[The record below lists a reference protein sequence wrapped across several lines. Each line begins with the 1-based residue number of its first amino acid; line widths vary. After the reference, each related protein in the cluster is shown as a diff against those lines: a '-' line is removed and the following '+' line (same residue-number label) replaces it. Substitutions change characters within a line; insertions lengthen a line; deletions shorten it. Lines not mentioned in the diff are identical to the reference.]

1 MWKKPTLLIDQKKVQ
16 RNIEDMHRK
25 TKESEVV
32 FRPHFKT
39 HQSAEVG
46 ELFRKQGID
55 KITVSSVSMAQY
67 FAGHGW
73 NDITIAFPV
82 NLREIDKINELA
94 EKIRLNLLVD
104 SVFSARTLAE
114 KLNYKTG
121 IFIEIDNGYHR
132 SGLLPEQTDEA
143 DKIAETCGKSD
154 LLEFKGFLTH
164 AGNTYDAK
172 TPGEIL
178 SIMDKTARM
187 MKKWKERYKD
197 RFPDIINSYGDTPSC
212 SLAKSLSDFDEV
224 RPGNFVYFDLMQHQL
239 NACAF
244 DDIAV
249 AVACPVVSVYPYRNE
264 LIIYGGAVHLSNEY
278 LADDNGR
285 KIYGYIVRLNENGW
299 SDPIPGA
306 YVSSPSQEH
315 GIVRMETEE
324 LVRFKPGDVLGVL
337 PVHSCLTAN
346 LLKQEYVFIQPR

>member
-143 DKIAETCGKSD
+143 DKIAETCGKSG

-172 TPGEIL
+172 NPGEIL
-178 SIMDKTARM
+178 SIMDETARI

-346 LLKQEYVFIQPR
+346 LLKQECVFIQPR

>member
-1 MWKKPTLLIDQKKVQ
+1 
-16 RNIEDMHRK
+16 
-25 TKESEVV
+25 
-32 FRPHFKT
+32 
-39 HQSAEVG
+39 
-46 ELFRKQGID
+46 
-55 KITVSSVSMAQY
+55 
-67 FAGHGW
+67 
-73 NDITIAFPV
+73 
-82 NLREIDKINELA
+82 
-94 EKIRLNLLVD
+94 
-104 SVFSARTLAE
+104 
-114 KLNYKTG
+114 
-121 IFIEIDNGYHR
+121 
-132 SGLLPEQTDEA
+132 
-143 DKIAETCGKSD
+143 
-154 LLEFKGFLTH
+154 
-164 AGNTYDAK
+164 
-172 TPGEIL
+172 
-178 SIMDKTARM
+178 MDKTARM

-346 LLKQEYVFIQPR
+346 LLKQECVFIQPR